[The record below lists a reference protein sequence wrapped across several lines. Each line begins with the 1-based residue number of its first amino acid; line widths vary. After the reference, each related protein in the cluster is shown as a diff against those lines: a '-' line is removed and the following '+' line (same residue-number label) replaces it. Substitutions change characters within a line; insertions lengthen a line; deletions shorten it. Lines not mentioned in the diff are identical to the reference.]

1 MGGARGQAGSSGGLP
16 GRREEVWMR
25 SQHTQKE
32 LGTGSLLGSVAV
44 SSQSELKHEFSY
56 VHLRHIWG
64 LPDNSVGK
72 KKKPPVMW
80 ETWVRSLGWEDALE
94 KGQATHS
101 CILTWRIPWN
111 HKELDTTD

>member
-72 KKKPPVMW
+72 KKN
-80 ETWVRSLGWEDALE
+80 RL
-94 KGQATHS
+94 
-101 CILTWRIPWN
+101 
-111 HKELDTTD
+111 

>member
-1 MGGARGQAGSSGGLP
+1 
-16 GRREEVWMR
+16 MR